1 MTLGFGVKKGEMTS
15 VQTSALPVALSKLN
29 YNSKPIC
36 KWYNWTSLIER
47 EWPLIVVRMKG
58 ENTVE
63 NIYCNT

>member
-36 KWYNWTSLIER
+36 KWYKGTSLIGR
-47 EWPLIVVRMKG
+47 E
-58 ENTVE
+58 
-63 NIYCNT
+63 